1 MLYREYTKH
10 VFMLHARNLLILKVY
25 IVKLNILSLLN
36 AYSFEIPLPKNPPPK
51 KKTTKKP
58 YISITGY

>member
-1 MLYREYTKH
+1 
-10 VFMLHARNLLILKVY
+10 MLHARNLLILKVY

-36 AYSFEIPLPKNPPPK
+36 AYSFEIPPPIKQTRPNNPPPPQK
-51 KKTTKKP
+51 KKNP